1 MKVLSKTFMTLT
13 PDVGVMSNFDNFCNK
28 MAAMPFDDK
37 VALIND
43 YSREIIPALDL
54 ISEDGEN
61 AVSIYT
67 DFLLCAIAAD
77 GKLAKEEYTLMKP
90 LFDAA
95 ADKDVSYDE
104 AVAIFKNSGLDNP
117 EKYKKTVDLMLDVI
131 GLVSAELKSAIVAVC
146 LLVCSIDGDVTKDEK
161 EWIKQLVDDNFGLT
175 PMEQVDGILDE
186 AKVFT
191 LATVDGGQ
199 PRMRILGFKCMVDGK
214 IFFTVGAFK
223 DVYKQLQAHPACEIL
238 ASLGDSFL
246 RWDGKAVFYEDPRFM
261 EAARAA
267 MPQVVAMYENMGAKF
282 VFFTLEEGT
291 AEIVHV
297 DNSKE
302 KLF

>member
-1 MKVLSKTFMTLT
+1 
-13 PDVGVMSNFDNFCNK
+13 MSNFDKLCDK
-28 MAAMPFDDK
+28 LISMPFDDK

-43 YSREIIPALDL
+43 YSRQIIPALDL
-54 ISEDGEN
+54 ISEEGEN
-61 AVSIYT
+61 AVTIYT

-77 GKLAKEEYTLMKP
+77 GKLAKEEYELMKP

-131 GLVSAELKSAIVAVC
+131 GLVSADLKSAIVAVC
-146 LLVCSIDGDVTKDEK
+146 LLICSIDGQISKDEK

-175 PMEQVDGILDE
+175 PMEQIDAMLDE

-191 LATVDGGQ
+191 LATLADGK
-199 PRMRILGFKCMVDGK
+199 PRMRILGFKCFVDGK
-214 IFFTVGAFK
+214 IYFAVGSFK
-223 DVYKQLQAHPACEIL
+223 DVYAQLQKDPSCEIL
-238 ASLGDSFL
+238 ASLGMSFL
-246 RWDGKAVFYEDPRFM
+246 RWNGKAVFCEDPRFM
-261 EAARAA
+261 EAAKAV
-267 MPQVVAMYENMGAKF
+267 MPQVVDMYNEMGWKLA
-282 VFFTLEEGT
+282 FFTIEGGS
-291 AEIVHV
+291 AEVV
-297 DNSKE
+297 SVNNTKD

>member
-1 MKVLSKTFMTLT
+1 MGRMSK
-13 PDVGVMSNFDNFCNK
+13 FDDFCAK
-28 MAAMPFDDK
+28 MAAMPYEDK

-43 YSREIIPALDL
+43 YSRQIIPALDL

-61 AVSIYT
+61 GVSIYT
-67 DFLLCAIAAD
+67 DFILCAIAAD
-77 GKLAKEEYTLMKP
+77 GKLAKEEYELMKP

-117 EKYKKTVDLMLDVI
+117 EKYKRTVDLMLDLI
-131 GLVSAELKSAIVAVC
+131 GLVSENLKSAIVAVC
-146 LLVCSIDGDVTKDEK
+146 LLICSIDGEVSKEEKD
-161 EWIKQLVDDNFGLT
+161 WIKQLVDDNFGLT
-175 PMEQVDGILDE
+175 PMEQVDAMLDE

-191 LATVDGGQ
+191 LATVDNGQ
-199 PRMRILGFKCMVDGK
+199 PRMRILGFKCVVDDK

-223 DVYKQLQAHPACEIL
+223 DVYKQLQADPRCEIL
-238 ASLGDSFL
+238 ASVGDSFL

-261 EAARAA
+261 EAARDA
-267 MPQVVAMYENMGAKF
+267 MPEVVAMYEKMGAKF
-282 VFFTLEEGT
+282 AFFTIEGGS
-291 AEIVHV
+291 AEVVHV